1 MLILWVKAAHIF
13 AVIAWMAALLYLPR
27 LFVYHST
34 VETGSDQSETFKTME
49 QRLLRVIATPS
60 MIATW
65 VLGIWLASLFGVWSD
80 GWFLVKFVCVVAM
93 FAFHMMCA
101 ANVRKFRNDENTKS
115 EKYFRIFNEAPAVL
129 LVIIIILV
137 VVKPF

>member
-13 AVIAWMAALLYLPR
+13 AVIAWMAALMYLPR

-80 GWFLVKFVCVVAM
+80 GWFLVKFLCVVAM
-93 FAFHMMCA
+93 SALHMMCA